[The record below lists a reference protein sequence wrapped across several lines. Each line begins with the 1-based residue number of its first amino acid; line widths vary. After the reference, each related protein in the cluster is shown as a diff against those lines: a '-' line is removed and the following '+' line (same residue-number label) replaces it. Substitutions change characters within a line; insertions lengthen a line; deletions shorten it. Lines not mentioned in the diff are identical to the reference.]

1 MNLMLNIPADLEVII
16 RKRAEE
22 AGLEL
27 DAYVLQTLRVLN
39 IEAIGSQRIS
49 DEQFATSLD
58 RIRQIHFQANPNFDD
73 TRESIY
79 EGCGE

>member
-39 IEAIGSQRIS
+39 IEAIVWRTPWLYS
-49 DEQFATSLD
+49 E
-58 RIRQIHFQANPNFDD
+58 
-73 TRESIY
+73 
-79 EGCGE
+79 